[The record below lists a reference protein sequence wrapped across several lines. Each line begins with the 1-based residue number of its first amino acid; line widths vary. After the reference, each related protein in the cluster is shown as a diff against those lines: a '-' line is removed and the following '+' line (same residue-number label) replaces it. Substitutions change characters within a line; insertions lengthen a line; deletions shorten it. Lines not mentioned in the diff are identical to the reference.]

1 MSDNP
6 PIGDLPIVRD
16 HRRQWRQCRYVYP
29 VIARRSKGLSIGVNL
44 NPDKRCTFAC
54 VYCQVDRRTRREL
67 HSLDLHMLRS
77 ELLEVLDEAATG
89 RIWLDPRFAATPAQL
104 RRINDIAFS
113 GDGEPTIVPQF
124 DQAVKI
130 GADVLRQAAAPE
142 VKLVVITNATQFD
155 QPQVQRALPVLDG
168 CYSEIWA
175 KLDAGTE
182 EYFLRVNH
190 PYPRV
195 SLDHILRGIAT
206 IAKGRQIVI
215 QSLFCRL
222 GGLPTPEKEILAYCD
237 HIAAILKSGGGIK
250 LIQVHTV
257 ARAPASPEVT
267 PLGNAELDNI
277 ARHIR
282 SLLPVPVE
290 TYYGSSAGTS

>member
-6 PIGDLPIVRD
+6 SADDLPIMRD
-16 HRRQWRQCRYVYP
+16 HRRQWRKCRYVYP

-54 VYCQVDRRTRREL
+54 VYCQIDRRTRREL
-67 HSLDLHMLRS
+67 HSLDLPVLRT
-77 ELLEVLDEAATG
+77 ELREVLDEAISG
-89 RIWLDPRFAATPAQL
+89 RIWNDPRFAPTPPEL

-113 GDGEPTIVPQF
+113 GDGEPTIAPQF
-124 DQAVKI
+124 DQAVSI
-130 GADVLRQAAAPE
+130 GADVLRQAVMPE

-155 QPQVQRALPVLDG
+155 QPQVHRALPILDANNG
-168 CYSEIWA
+168 EIWA
-175 KLDAGTE
+175 KLDAGSD
-182 EYFLRVNH
+182 EYFCRVNH

-195 SLDHILRGIAT
+195 TLAHILKGIAA
-206 IAKGRQIVI
+206 IAKGRHIVI

-222 GGLPTPEKEILAYCD
+222 DGVPTPEKEILAYCD
-237 HIAAILKSGGGIK
+237 NVGAILKAGGGIK

-257 ARAPASPEVT
+257 ARAPASAEVT
-267 PLGNAELDNI
+267 PLANEELDTI

-290 TYYGSSAGTS
+290 TYYGAQSRL